1 MFDSGAETGLV
12 SPAQHD
18 SALEEVEQSVDEA
31 EKMGGIKGGRQEQ
44 HHAANLSGDHQSSS
58 QKPQPI

>member
-12 SPAQHD
+12 SRAQPD
-18 SALEEVEQSVDEA
+18 SALVEVEQSVDEP
-31 EKMGGIKGGRQEQ
+31 EKIGGRQEQ

>member
-18 SALEEVEQSVDEA
+18 SALVEVEQSVDEP
-31 EKMGGIKGGRQEQ
+31 EKMEAIKGGRQEQ
-44 HHAANLSGDHQSSS
+44 HHAANLSGDHQS
-58 QKPQPI
+58 